1 MIVPTLDTE
10 MALWQQGHQLI
21 AGVDEVGRGPLAG
34 PVVAAAV
41 VFDPYFFLEG
51 VRDSK
56 SLSPGRREALARL
69 IRHTAV
75 AVGIGQVEPEE
86 IDRIN
91 IRQAALKAM
100 HQAVANLG
108 LEPDMVLVDG
118 RDVPNWPYRSRA
130 IVKGDQTVFAV
141 AAASIVAKVYRDDLM
156 VQYDSQFP
164 AYHFAANK
172 GYGTREHLQALRE
185 VGPSRIHRKSF
196 HWK

>member
-1 MIVPTLDTE
+1 MIVPTLDVE
-10 MALWQQGHQLI
+10 MSLWREGLQLI

-56 SLSPGRREALARL
+56 TLTAKRREVLAEQ
-69 IRHTAV
+69 IRHTAF
-75 AVGIGQVEPEE
+75 AVGIGAVEPEE

-100 HQAVANLG
+100 RLAVNNLG
-108 LEPDMVLVDG
+108 LEPDVVLVDG
-118 RDVPNWPYRSRA
+118 RDVPNWSYPSRP
-130 IVKGDQTVFAV
+130 IVKGDQTVFAI
-141 AAASIVAKVYRDDLM
+141 AAASIVAKVHRDAMM
-156 VQYDSQFP
+156 VQYDSLFP

-172 GYGTREHLQALRE
+172 GYGTPQHLEALRRF
-185 VGPSRIHRKSF
+185 GPSKIHRKSF